1 MVSYRIVPPTLHHAT
16 PCHHTLHV
24 SHTPT
29 STLSSDAPVLL
40 DESKCTVVRE
50 GVQCVCM
57 ATGNPEPVI
66 EFYLPDKNIT
76 INDTD
81 GRYNYYTHTDGH
93 TSTGMIKLREK
104 GERLGNGAVNVH
116 CSISNIYGSESFHL
130 ELQQESEYTCSGSWL
145 YTELHSIKMLIIV

>member
-16 PCHHTLHV
+16 PCHPTLHV
-24 SHTPT
+24 SHILT

-40 DESKCTVVRE
+40 EESKCTVVRE

-57 ATGNPEPVI
+57 ATGNPEPII

-130 ELQQESEYTCSGSWL
+130 ELQQESEYTSSGLWL
-145 YTELHSIKMLIIV
+145 NTETNAYN